1 MKDTTEWK
9 AIQPSGV
16 PKPFGAYSHAISVKP
31 DRLLFI
37 AGQVAVDEKNQLVGQ
52 EDFKIQMEQV
62 FQNLGRIL
70 ESAHA
75 SFENVVKFTTYLI
88 RSQDLDMFYETRRK
102 IFKEIYSNGLYPS
115 NTLLVVD
122 QLARR
127 EWLIEI
133 EAIAALP

>member
-1 MKDTTEWK
+1 MKNKTEWQ

-16 PKPFGAYSHAISVKP
+16 SKPFGAYSHAISVKP
-31 DRLLFI
+31 GRLLFI
-37 AGQVAVDEKNQLVGQ
+37 AGQVAVDEKNQLVGHN
-52 EDFKIQMEQV
+52 EFALQMEQA

-70 ESAHA
+70 ESAGA

-88 RSQDLDMFYETRRK
+88 RSQDLDAFYDTRRK
-102 IFKEIYSNGLYPS
+102 IFTDIYSNGHFPT

-122 QLARR
+122 QLARK

-133 EAIAALP
+133 EAIAVLP